1 MTRSNRKFPFIR
13 SLGVIAV
20 AALALTSCAATPAG
34 QDSETVSID
43 FWTTQQGEYKAELAA
58 FTALHPDITVNPS
71 FMGDYDEMQQKVLA
85 GIVGGTVPQV
95 VQLGQRYGIPQ
106 VADSGSLLPI
116 GDILSPETIEDILP
130 AFLERFTYKDK
141 LWTVPF
147 QSSTPVMYYNKTL
160 FDSMGLVPPQTWDE
174 LVSTAT
180 TLTTP
185 DVWGFNTAADI
196 PWYFQP
202 MTWNR
207 GGELLDGSGEVALDS
222 PEAIATLT
230 SFQDLIYTSKAMPQN
245 QHATAKEDFIGGRLA
260 MLFASGS
267 GLAGTQEQVGDAFEV
282 GVAYIPGISEGEA
295 RSVPIGGNSLGIF
308 ASTPEQEE
316 ASAELVEFLTNTENS
331 AAGSISSGYIAIRS
345 SSLELPKFQK
355 HLEDNPEFKVTIDQL
370 EYLRGQAVSPA
381 DSLIWKGII
390 DAFESI
396 ETDPAADPAEL
407 LGALQSEVSDY
418 LAEYRK

>member
-1 MTRSNRKFPFIR
+1 MIRSHRKFRLIR
-13 SLGVIAV
+13 SLGVMAV
-20 AALALTSCAATPAG
+20 AALTLTSCAATPTG
-34 QDSETVSID
+34 EESKTVSID
-43 FWTTQQGEYKAELAA
+43 FWTTQQGEYKDELAA
-58 FTALHPDITVNPS
+58 FTALHSDITVNPS

-106 VADSGSLLPI
+106 VADSGMLLPI
-116 GDILSPETIEDILP
+116 GDILASETVEDIFP
-130 AFLERFTYKDK
+130 AFLERFTYKEK

-147 QSSTPVMYYNKTL
+147 QSSTPVLYYNKTL
-160 FDSMGLVPPQTWDE
+160 FDSKGFVPPETWDE
-174 LVSTAT
+174 LVATAT
-180 TLTTP
+180 NLTTP

-207 GGELLDGSGEVALDS
+207 GGELLDNDGEVNLDS
-222 PEAIATLT
+222 AEAIETLT
-230 SFQDLIYTSKAMPQN
+230 SFQDLVYNSKAMPQN

-282 GVAYIPGISEGEA
+282 GVAYIPGIVDGQA

-308 ASTPEQEE
+308 ASSPAQEE

-331 AAGSISSGYIAIRS
+331 AAGSIASGYIAIRS

-355 HLEDNPEFKVTIDQL
+355 HLVENPEFKVTIDQL
-370 EYLRGQAVSPA
+370 EYLRGQGISPA

-396 ETDPAADPAEL
+396 ETDPEADAAEL
-407 LGALQSEVSDY
+407 LGALQVEVSDY
-418 LAEYRK
+418 LADYRK

>member
-1 MTRSNRKFPFIR
+1 MISSTRNYPFIR
-13 SLGVIAV
+13 AFGVLAV
-20 AALALTSCAATPAG
+20 ATLALTSCAATPAS
-34 QDSETVSID
+34 DESDTVTID
-43 FWTTQQGEYKAELAA
+43 FWTTQQGEYKDEIAA
-58 FTALHPDITVNPS
+58 FTELHPDITVTPS

-85 GIVGGTVPQV
+85 GIVGGNVPQV

-106 VADSGSLLPI
+106 VADSGMLLPI
-116 GDILSPETIEDILP
+116 GDVLSTETVDDILP

-147 QSSTPVMYYNKTL
+147 QSSTPVLYYNKTL
-160 FDSMGLVPPQTWDE
+160 FDSAGLVAPETWDE

-207 GGELLDGSGEVALDS
+207 GGVLLDGTGEVDLDS
-222 PEAIATLT
+222 PEAIETLT
-230 SFQDLIYTSKAMPQN
+230 SFQDLVYTSKAMPQN

-282 GVAYIPGISEGEA
+282 GVAYIPGMVDGEP

-308 ASTPEQEE
+308 ASTPEQEK

-331 AAGSISSGYIAIRS
+331 AVGSIASGYIAIRS
-345 SSLELPKFQK
+345 SSLELPEFQQ
-355 HLEDNPEFKVTIDQL
+355 HLVDNPEFKVTIDQL
-370 EYLRGQAVSPA
+370 EYLRGQGISPA

-396 ETDPAADPAEL
+396 ETDPEADAAEL
-407 LGALQSEVSDY
+407 LGALQIEVSEY
-418 LAEYRK
+418 LADYRK